1 MKKILVVD
9 DLEGVRQLLTTTLAR
24 ARYQI
29 LTARNGSTAVE
40 MVKEQQSP
48 RALLLRRP
56 TGGSMS

>member
-40 MVKEQQSP
+40 MVKE
-48 RALLLRRP
+48 
-56 TGGSMS
+56 TKT